1 MNRPDTALSILHIN
15 THDVA
20 GGAAKVA
27 SRLACAQ
34 RAVGCRAAMLV
45 GEKLSNDPNAFSFPI
60 EKNRHLHPVCLQ
72 SGQLYYEFQG
82 SHRLVFNPH
91 VRAADILHLHNLH
104 GGYFNP
110 FSLSPLSHGRPV
122 VWTLHDM
129 QALTGHCAHAFDCDR
144 WRRDCRD
151 CPNLS
156 VDPALF
162 VDNASNLLADKKRI
176 YDHSFLHIVVPS
188 RWLHDKVA
196 QSVLRDHPMDL
207 IYNGVDTDV
216 FRPHDKQEAR
226 HRFGIPPDHLAV
238 GAIAHGGTLA
248 NPWKGGRHTQAVL
261 NALNGAGQFVFV
273 NIGDNRPSQDPR
285 IINIPHI
292 ADETALAFAYSAID
306 IFLYTPNADNCPL
319 VVLEALACGLPIAAF
334 DTGGVPE
341 LVRDGQEG
349 LITPAGDIPAITR
362 SLIDLVRDAGL
373 RGRLAAAARRRAVTT
388 FDHKRIAGQYLDLYH
403 RCIAECRRRA
413 GSPMLFVPGAVP
425 RVVDNDVFRQAEKA
439 KPRLLALSTK
449 REAGAMGRR
458 AVPVGTAHP
467 PVAAGLPKISIV
479 TPSFNQGAFLEECI
493 DSVLSQGYPNLE
505 YIIMD
510 GGSTD
515 GSVDIIRKYEKHLS
529 YWQSTP
535 DGGQYAAIQAGFDKS
550 TGSIMA
556 WLNSDDKYHRDAFW
570 KVAYVFSRYP
580 DIQWLTGRPT
590 AWDAAGR
597 LINVGWV
604 PLWSRVDYLQT
615 SPRFFIQQEST
626 FWTRTLWQR
635 AGGRIRTDL
644 RFAGDCEL
652 WLRFFKHT
660 RLHTLDAW
668 LAGFRHHPGQ
678 KTKCAWQDYT
688 EEARRVLQDEID
700 HNDCPRELAAPQPL
714 HLDSMRLDGFRNSAC
729 AAAPRSR
736 TGVVRAT
743 ETRPVSVAAR
753 PAVTIVTSIAPS
765 RIGAQENAVRSWLD
779 LGFRV
784 ISVNCR
790 EEVDRLAPAFPRVE
804 FMAAPRD
811 ARDLYGKPLVYL
823 DDVLGVLAVN
833 AGDLCGIVNADIHLS
848 GDRGLLDFI
857 EHQAS
862 QSLFYGSRLD
872 VDALGDEDGTIY
884 NCGFD
889 FFFFDKSLIARIPAS
904 NLCLGMPW
912 WDYHL
917 PVAALLNGAELRRLT
932 TPVARHIRH
941 TFEWSGDHWGRLAS
955 EFFQSLRGGIDL
967 HFNGDEKTN
976 PWTRLGRR
984 FAEHHRRYLKEN
996 DLHDSSQLSLWTIVP
1011 CILEFLASESVRVAY
1026 HSRRPLGVT
1035 TVRSLES
1042 DAVVPVEATP
1052 STGDRPDLSVVLS
1065 TKNRAGLLDAA
1076 LGSIKA
1082 AADGLKYEFIIIDGD
1097 STDGTREVLGR
1108 HGINRV
1114 YRESEHLGQ
1123 GHHSWPALYNF
1134 GFSKATGRYAMY
1146 ASDDMS
1152 FNTGALA
1159 EAVHLLDTHSDGVA
1173 GGMFFYRNVHPAQPF
1188 WAEFGID
1195 FTYGARLLM
1204 NYGLFRLDAFRHIGG
1219 LDESYRF
1226 YCADTDFCYRLYDAG
1241 LHLIPLPCGLVTHH
1255 NILDAQKQSN
1265 LAQADDDIRRLLAR
1279 WRHKV
1284 SADLPD
1290 PRRLFWRPDMAAM
1303 FDIVRRPGFISDATS
1318 AYWRAL
1324 ALLQDGRTDA
1334 SLEQL
1339 ILARDQG
1346 LDAPQV
1352 RHLLEKHT
1360 RPGASRILGTGRV
1373 PLRTIIF
1380 SKDRAMQLRATLESL
1395 LMHCTDADLLHPT
1408 ILYKVSTERHRRQY
1422 EKLAEEFPTVA
1433 FLAESDFRGQLLGLV
1448 GSCDHVL
1455 LLVDDNIFVREFSAG
1470 GCIAALSAQPA
1481 ALGFSLRLGRNTR
1494 YCYPRSVPQTLPE
1507 FRPLRDGVL
1516 EFNWTTAEHDFAYP
1530 FEVSSSLYRAADLL
1544 VVLEHIEFANPNTLE
1559 EAFAAQA
1566 RLFAETRPLLLCPAT
1581 SVAFCN
1587 PVNVVQSVRPNRCEA
1602 NPDYTAEAL
1611 AGEFDAGRRI
1621 DVGGYAGFTPEAC
1634 HHPVEIRL
1642 VEAAGGPR
1650 PKPRFSV
1657 IMANYNNGPYIAEAI
1672 RSVLSQTFTD
1682 WELIIVDDGSTDD
1695 SLAEIA
1701 RIASDPR
1708 VRVLHHDVN
1717 KGYTAALK
1725 TAIAAVSADV
1735 FGILDSDDALT
1746 PRAIETMHQAHLER
1760 PDAGLIYSQFIYC
1773 GADLTPRKTGF
1784 CGPIGPGASALDEN
1798 HVSHFKT
1805 FKTAYYHRTGGYDEA
1820 IVYAEDVDI
1829 VYKMEEIGGLFFVD
1843 EPLYLYREL
1852 PTSIAHSKDKVN
1864 IAILSRVRA
1873 RLNALKRRTETRAR
1887 SSDADPEALFADAVN
1902 EALARREDVRQYF
1915 ALVRRLYARGL
1926 IENLP
1931 DAVHAM
1937 SDDRA
1942 ILWIVGHIDVPFHM
1956 LLARRKTADRSDVS
1970 GSPSITAPPV
1980 SAASS
1985 RREPLVSVC
1994 MVAYNA
2000 EPYIAQAIASVLGQ
2014 SFEELELLI
2023 VNDGSTDRT
2032 ADIMTAYGD
2041 RRIRCIHK
2049 EHKNFA
2055 SGLNR
2060 AIREAASR
2068 YILNVDADDFI
2079 SPDYIDGLVRF
2090 AEQHPE
2096 ADYVY
2101 PAALTLVDSAGCPTG
2116 ELWRYE
2122 DFPDSRILP
2131 AFLLEH
2137 GFGPVPNPGSLKRR
2151 SLYDRTGLYDEVDTV
2166 EDFVFLCRH
2175 APDIRF
2181 CRCDFQGR
2189 YFYRRLPGGNSHR
2202 YEQRN
2207 RIMAEALGAMVERY
2221 PAERLCPHLAAIEDP
2236 DDRAHCFHEYLAE
2249 VFGRYARGPMVR
2261 FPQFYQRLADKYRAR
2276 CICVRESRLAAVSV
2290 PLL

>member
-1 MNRPDTALSILHIN
+1 MTRSPANLSILHIN

-27 SRLACAQ
+27 WRLACAQ
-34 RAVGCRAAMLV
+34 RAVGLRAAMLV
-45 GEKLSNDPNAFSFPI
+45 GERLSDDPNTFSFPI
-60 EKNRHLHPVCLQ
+60 EKNRHLHAVCLQ

-82 SHRLVFNPH
+82 SHRLPFNPH

-110 FSLSPLSHGRPV
+110 FSLSPLSHGRPI

-129 QALTGHCAHAFDCDR
+129 QPLTGHCAHAFDCDR

-151 CPNLS
+151 CPSLS

-162 VDNASNLLADKKRI
+162 VDNAAALLADKKCI
-176 YDHSFLHIVVPS
+176 YDHSFLHLVAPS
-188 RWLHDKVA
+188 RWLYDKVA
-196 QSVLRDHPMDL
+196 QSIFKDHPVDL

-216 FRPHDKQEAR
+216 FEPRDKQEAR
-226 HRFGIPPDHLAV
+226 CRFGIPPGCPAV
-238 GAIAHGGTLA
+238 GAIAHGGALA

-261 NALNGAGQFVFV
+261 NALNGTGPFVFV

-292 ADETALAFAYSAID
+292 ADETALALAYSAID

-362 SLIDLVRDAGL
+362 SLLDLVRDAGL

-403 RCIAECRRRA
+403 RCIAEYRRRA
-413 GSPMLFVPGAVP
+413 GSPRLFVPGAVP
-425 RVVDNDVFRQAEKA
+425 PVVDNDVFRQAEKA

-449 REAGAMGRR
+449 REVGAVGRR
-458 AVPVGTAHP
+458 AVPMGTAHP
-467 PVAAGLPKISIV
+467 PVAADLPKISIV
-479 TPSFNQGAFLEECI
+479 TPSFNQAAFLEECI

-515 GSVDIIRKYEKHLS
+515 GSVDIIRKYDKHLS
-529 YWQSTP
+529 CWQSAP
-535 DGGQYAAIQAGFDKS
+535 DGGQYAAIQAGFDRS

-556 WLNSDDKYHRDAFW
+556 WLNSDDKYHADAFW

-604 PLWSRVDYLQT
+604 PLWSRGDYLQAN
-615 SPRFFIQQEST
+615 PRVLIQQEST
-626 FWTRTLWQR
+626 FWTRTLWQK
-635 AGGRIRTDL
+635 AGGHIKVDL
-644 RFAGDCEL
+644 QFAGDCEL
-652 WLRFFKHT
+652 WLRFFQHA

-668 LAGFRHHPGQ
+668 LAGFRHHPAQ
-678 KTKCAWQDYT
+678 KTKQGWKDYA
-688 EEARRVLQDEID
+688 EEARRILQDEIGR
-700 HNDCPRELAAPQPL
+700 NDCPRELAAPQPL
-714 HLDSMRLDGFRNSAC
+714 HLDSVRFDHFRNSVC
-729 AAAPRSR
+729 AAVPASR
-736 TGVVRAT
+736 AGVVRAT
-743 ETRPVSVAAR
+743 RTQTVSVAAR

-765 RIGAQENAVRSWLD
+765 RTDAQEDAVRSWLD

-790 EEVDRLAPAFPRVE
+790 EEVDRLAPAFPRVA
-804 FMAAPRD
+804 FMAARRD
-811 ARDLYGKPLVYL
+811 ARDIYGKPLVYL
-823 DDVLGVLAVN
+823 DDVLGVLAAD

-857 EHQAS
+857 EHQTS

-872 VDALGDEDGTIY
+872 VDALGDEDGTVY

-904 NLCLGMPW
+904 NFCLGMPW

-917 PVAALLNGAELRRLT
+917 PVAALLNGVALRCLT

-996 DLHDSSQLSLWTIVP
+996 DLHDGSQLSLWTIVP

-1026 HSRRPLGVT
+1026 HSCPPRGVT

-1042 DAVVPVEATP
+1042 DAVVPVDATP

-1134 GFSKATGRYAMY
+1134 GFSRATGRYAMY
-1146 ASDDMS
+1146 ASDDITFS
-1152 FNTGALA
+1152 VGALTD
-1159 EAVHLLDTHSDGVA
+1159 AVRLLDTHGDGVA
-1173 GGMFFYRNVHPAQPF
+1173 GGMFFYRNIHPAQPL
-1188 WAEFGID
+1188 WADFGID
-1195 FTYGARLLM
+1195 FTYGSRLLM
-1204 NYGLFRLDAFRHIGG
+1204 NYGLFRLDAFRHVGG

-1241 LHLIPLPCGLVTHH
+1241 LHLIPLPGGLVTHN
-1255 NILDAQKQSN
+1255 NILDARKQSN

-1279 WRHKV
+1279 YRHKV

-1303 FDIVRRPGFISDATS
+1303 FDIVRRPGFISDATR

-1324 ALLQDGRTDA
+1324 ALHQDGRTDA
-1334 SLEQL
+1334 AIEQL

-1352 RHLLEKHT
+1352 RHLLEKLT
-1360 RPGASRILGTGRV
+1360 RPGAPRILATGRV
-1373 PLRTIIF
+1373 PLRTVIF

-1395 LMHCTDADLLHPT
+1395 LMHCTDADTLNAT
-1408 ILYKVSTERHRRQY
+1408 ALYKGATERHRRQY
-1422 EKLAEEFPTVA
+1422 EKLAREFPTVV
-1433 FLAESDFRGQLLGLV
+1433 FLAESDFRAQLLGLAA
-1448 GSCDHVL
+1448 SCDHVL

-1470 GCIAALSAQPA
+1470 GCIAALLAQPA

-1494 YCYPRSVPQTLPE
+1494 YCYPRGVPQALPE

-1544 VVLEHIEFANPNTLE
+1544 VMLEHIEFANPNTLE
-1559 EAFAAQA
+1559 EAFAAKA

-1587 PVNVVQSVRPNRCEA
+1587 PANMVQTVRSNRCEA

-1621 DVGGYAGFTPEAC
+1621 DVREYAGFTPEAC
-1634 HHPVEIRL
+1634 HHPVKIRL

-1657 IMANYNNGPYIAEAI
+1657 ITANYNNGPYIAEAI

-1701 RIASDPR
+1701 RTTSDPR

-1746 PRAIETMHQAHLER
+1746 PRAIETMHQAHLDH
-1760 PDAGLIYSQFIYC
+1760 PDAGFIYSQFIYC
-1773 GADLTPRKTGF
+1773 DLDLTPCKAGF

-1798 HVSHFKT
+1798 RVSHFKT
-1805 FKTAYYHRTGGYDEA
+1805 FKTAHYHRTGGYDEA

-1829 VYKMEEIGGLFFVD
+1829 VYKMEEVGSLFFVD

-1852 PTSIAHSKDKVN
+1852 PTSIAHTKDKINV
-1864 IAILSRVRA
+1864 AILSRVKA
-1873 RLNALKRRTETRAR
+1873 RINALRRRTAAVAR
-1887 SSDADPEALFADAVN
+1887 STGADPQALFADAVN
-1902 EALARREDVRQYF
+1902 DTRARYEDVRQYF
-1915 ALVRRLYARGL
+1915 TLVRQLHARGL
-1926 IENLP
+1926 IEGLP
-1931 DAVHAM
+1931 DAVLGM
-1937 SDDRA
+1937 SDDQA
-1942 ILWIVGHIDVPFHM
+1942 ILWIAGHIDIPFHRI
-1956 LLARRKTADRSDVS
+1956 LPRRGTAALPCKGGSS
-1970 GSPSITAPPV
+1970 GIATHPAFVT
-1980 SAASS
+1980 SS
-1985 RREPLVSVC
+1985 RHVPLVSVC

-2000 EPYIAQAIASVLGQ
+2000 ELYIAQAIESVLGQ

-2032 ADIMTAYGD
+2032 ADIMASHAD

-2055 SGLNR
+2055 TGLNR
-2060 AIREAASR
+2060 AIREAKGR

-2079 SPDYIDGLVRF
+2079 SPDYIERIAAF

-2096 ADYVY
+2096 ADYIY
-2101 PAALTLVDSAGCPTG
+2101 PAALTLVDWDGRSTG

-2122 DFPDSRILP
+2122 DFSDNRVLP

-2137 GFGPVPNPGSLKRR
+2137 GFGPIPNPGSIKRR
-2151 SLYDRTGLYDEVDTV
+2151 RLYDRTGLYEEVDTV
-2166 EDFVFLCRH
+2166 EDFVYLCRH
-2175 APDIRF
+2175 ALNIRF
-2181 CRCDFQGR
+2181 CRCEIQGL
-2189 YFYRRLPGGNSHR
+2189 YFYRRLASGNSHK

-2207 RIMAEALGAMVERY
+2207 RIMAEALDDMVGRY
-2221 PAERLCPHLAAIEDP
+2221 PPEVLCPHLAETADP
-2236 DDRAHCFHEYLAE
+2236 ADRLRCFHAYLAD
-2249 VFGRYARGPMVR
+2249 VFDRHARGPMVR
-2261 FPQFYQRLADKYRAR
+2261 FSEHYRRLADKYRR
-2276 CICVRESRLAAVSV
+2276 KCVRTRRPREAAISV